1 MSPSQTLAAIIDAN
15 PSAARILER
24 HDLDYCCHG
33 QRTLEAACAE
43 LNLDPAVV
51 QAELDAAPA
60 TDRGEWTSMAPAEF
74 VDHLEAT
81 HHRYLHEEMPR
92 LAELAIK
99 VRGVHG
105 DRHPELHEV
114 AATYLELQA
123 DLDPHL
129 AKEEQV
135 LFPMIRELTSGAEGA
150 TAHCGG
156 IGNPIRVM
164 MMEHDRAGELLAQLR
179 KLTNGYQ
186 APADGCA
193 SYQALYKGL
202 EEFEADT
209 HLHVHK
215 ENNVLFPT
223 VLELDS

>member
-1 MSPSQTLAAIIDAN
+1 MSTTQTLAAIIDAN

-33 QRTLEAACAE
+33 QRTLEQACAE

-51 QAELDAAPA
+51 QAELDAAPPQPA
-60 TDRGEWTSMAPAEF
+60 EWTSMTPREL
-74 VDHLEAT
+74 VDHVEST
-81 HHRYLHEEMPR
+81 HHVYLHEEMPR
-92 LAELAIK
+92 LAELANK
-99 VRGVHG
+99 VRMVHG
-105 DRHPELHEV
+105 ERHPELQQV
-114 AATYLELQA
+114 AETYLELQA
-123 DLDPHL
+123 ELDPHL

-135 LFPMIRELTSGAEGA
+135 LFPMIREITSRPAGSAAGPM
-150 TAHCGG
+150 GVS
-156 IGNPIRVM
+156 NPIRVM
-164 MMEHDRAGELLAQLR
+164 MMEHDRAGELLAELR

-186 APADGCA
+186 TPADGCA

-202 EEFEADT
+202 EELENDT

-215 ENNVLFPT
+215 ENNNLFPA